1 MAASTYETRDSI
13 QDVYGDRTPYK
24 HEWPTRYDMRV
35 LDTPDKWVQSA
46 CVLCSNGCGLDI
58 GVKDGRV
65 VGVRGRATDRVN
77 KGRLGP
83 KGLHGWESIHHPDRL
98 KHPLIRR
105 NGKLE
110 QASWDEAMS
119 LIVDKAKE
127 IRARLTNHGIG
138 FYTSGQL
145 FLEEYYVLA
154 MIGKAGLN
162 TLHMDGNT
170 RLCTAT
176 AAASMRES
184 FGSDGQPG
192 SYGDIDYTECLFM
205 VGHNVANTQTVLWSR
220 ILDRLEGA
228 CPPKLIVVNPRR
240 SETAKKA
247 TIHLAPKIG
256 TNVALLNGL
265 QHLLFKNGWVNEAFV
280 SKHVVGLQQLE
291 AVVEEYTPEYVMQ
304 VTGVPTTLLEEAARI
319 IGTSS
324 SLLSTALQGV
334 YQSNQATAA
343 ACQINNINLLLG
355 HIGKPGSGILQMNG
369 QPTAQNNREAGCDG
383 EYPGFRN
390 FQNQKHM
397 QEIADH
403 WNIDLI
409 RMPHWNQPTHI
420 QNMLNYIE
428 NGSIEMFWV
437 SGTNPLVSLPNL
449 HRVRDLF
456 TKPDLFLVVQ
466 DIFPTET
473 TAVADVVLPAAQW
486 AEKTGC
492 FTNADRTMHLSQK
505 AVEPPGE
512 AKSDLDIFLDFGRRM
527 GFKNKYGGPLI
538 PYTTPEEVF
547 DAWKKM
553 SYGRPCDC
561 SELTYEKLTGGSGI
575 QWPCTKEYPNGK
587 ERLFTDGK
595 FFTDPDNCE
604 DFGHDLET
612 GAPYTRAQYQ
622 AMNPAGR
629 AILKAAHHKA
639 PLEAPDDQFPL
650 LLSTGRNV
658 FHFHTR
664 TKTGRAR
671 RLQQADPQP
680 FVRISEAD
688 ARALY
693 LTEGEMVVV
702 RSRRGSV
709 ELPVR
714 IGEINKGHVFIPFH
728 FGYFDSKDPR
738 ARAANELTVDEW
750 DPVSKQP
757 MFKSGAVRIEKCI
770 QKEGGKEIHPK
781 EEQTAAIRSVEQ
793 KKGQGKALATNAF
806 NSQSGVERIRR
817 LEFWLGATHQA
828 LEVLNDVYMDLIP
841 RLVHDLEVYSGLEV
855 MRRITLDILRKLNAV
870 ISRYHE
876 SRQYGRKV
884 ATSLKDS
891 LFPVVEEGSDAYE
904 ALVAL
909 QALDVFLTYIE
920 GHLTALSPASQAL
933 WDLEFVEAVKF
944 SQHGIQRQKAWVTQ
958 HIKVKSPQ
966 TLLVPV
972 AALDE
977 LHSDESTLSGYL
989 RC

>member
-65 VGVRGRATDRVN
+65 VGMNGSFGTF
-77 KGRLGP
+77 
-83 KGLHGWESIHHPDRL
+83 HSWESIHHPDRL

-127 IRARLTNHGIG
+127 IWTRLTNHGIG

-220 ILDRLEGA
+220 ILDRLDGA
-228 CPPKLIVVNPRR
+228 YPPKLIVVDPRR
-240 SETAKKA
+240 SETAKRA

-265 QHLLFKNGWVNEAFV
+265 QHLLLKNGWVNEEFV

-291 AVVEEYTPEYVMQ
+291 AVVKRYTPEYVMQ
-304 VTGVPTTLLEEAARI
+304 ITGVPTTLLEEAARI
-319 IGTSS
+319 MGTSS

-343 ACQINNINLLLG
+343 ACQLNNINLLLG

-449 HRVRDLF
+449 HRVRELF

-512 AKSDLDIFLDFGRRM
+512 AKADLDIFLDFGRRM
-527 GFKNKYGGPLI
+527 GFKNKDGGPLI

-595 FFTDPDNCE
+595 FFTDPDYCE

-612 GAPYTRAQYQ
+612 GTPYTRAEYQ

-693 LTEGEMVVV
+693 LTGGEMVVV

-714 IGEINKGHVFIPFH
+714 IGEINGGHVFIPFH

-770 QKEGGKEIHPK
+770 QKDDGKENHSK
-781 EEQTAAIRSVEQ
+781 EEQTTAIRSVEQ
-793 KKGQGKALATNAF
+793 KKGQGKAPVANAF
-806 NSQSGVERIRR
+806 NSQSGGEERIRR
-817 LEFWLGATHQA
+817 LELWLGATHQA
-828 LEVLNDVYMDLIP
+828 LEVLNDIYKDLIP

-855 MRRITLDILRKLNAV
+855 MRRITLDILRKLNPV
-870 ISRYHE
+870 ISRYRE

-884 ATSLKDS
+884 ATSLRDS

-933 WDLEFVEAVKF
+933 WDHEFVDAVKV
-944 SQHGIQRQKAWVTQ
+944 SQNGIQRQKAWATQ

-972 AALDE
+972 AAPDE

>member
-1 MAASTYETRDSI
+1 MAASTYESRDSI
-13 QDVYGDRTPYK
+13 QDVFGDRTPYK
-24 HEWPTRYDMRV
+24 HEWPTRFDMRV

-65 VGVRGRATDRVN
+65 VGRN
-77 KGRLGP
+77 KWLTWDIYS
-83 KGLHGWESIHHPDRL
+83 WESIHHPDRL

-110 QASWDEAMS
+110 RASWDEAMS

-127 IRARLTNHGIG
+127 IRGRLTNHGIG

-220 ILDRLEGA
+220 ILDRLDGA
-228 CPPKLIVVNPRR
+228 SPPKLIVVDPRR

-265 QHLLFKNGWVNEAFV
+265 QHLLFKNGWVNEEFV
-280 SKHVVGLQQLE
+280 SQHVVGLQQLE
-291 AVVEEYTPEYVMQ
+291 AVVKEYTPEYVMQ
-304 VTGVPTTLLEEAARI
+304 ITGVPTTLLEEAARI
-319 IGTSS
+319 MGTSS

-403 WNIDLI
+403 WDIDLI
-409 RMPHWNQPTHI
+409 HTPHWNQPTHI

-449 HRVRDLF
+449 HRVRNLF

-512 AKSDLDIFLDFGRRM
+512 AKADLDIFLDFGRRM
-527 GFKNKYGGPLI
+527 DFKNKHGGPLI

-547 DAWKKM
+547 DAWKGM

-575 QWPCTKEYPNGK
+575 QWPCTTEYPNGK

-595 FFTDPDNCE
+595 FFTDPDYCE

-639 PLEAPDDQFPL
+639 PLEAPDDQFPV

-680 FVRISEAD
+680 FVRISEVD
-688 ARALY
+688 AKDLY

-714 IGEINKGHVFIPFH
+714 IGEINEGHVFIPFH

-770 QKEGGKEIHPK
+770 QKEGGKETHSK
-781 EEQTAAIRSVEQ
+781 EEQTAAIRSIEQ
-793 KKGQGKALATNAF
+793 KKGQGEMSVANTS
-806 NSQSGVERIRR
+806 NSQGSADERIRR
-817 LEFWLGATHQA
+817 LELWLGATHQA
-828 LEVLNDVYMDLIP
+828 LEVLNDIYKDLIP
-841 RLVHDLEVYSGLEV
+841 CLVHDLEVYSGLEV
-855 MRRITLDILRKLNAV
+855 MRRINLDILRKLNPI

-891 LFPVVEEGSDAYE
+891 LFPNVEEGSDAYE
-904 ALVAL
+904 AMVAL

-933 WDLEFVEAVKF
+933 WDVEFVDAVKF
-944 SQHGIQRQKAWVTQ
+944 AQNGIQRQKAWVTQ

-972 AALDE
+972 AAPGE

>member
-1 MAASTYETRDSI
+1 MAASTYESRDSI
-13 QDVYGDRTPYK
+13 QDAYGGRTPYK
-24 HEWPTRYDMRV
+24 HEWPTRLDMRV

-65 VGVRGRATDRVN
+65 VGRDKWLTWDIYS
-77 KGRLGP
+77 
-83 KGLHGWESIHHPDRL
+83 WESIHHLERL
-98 KHPLIRR
+98 THPLIRR

-110 QASWDEAMS
+110 RASWDEAMS

-127 IRARLTNHGIG
+127 IRQRLTNHGIG

-192 SYGDIDYTECLFM
+192 SYGDIDYTECLFI

-220 ILDRLEGA
+220 ILDRLDGA
-228 CPPKLIVVNPRR
+228 SPPKLIVVDPRR

-256 TNVALLNGL
+256 TNMALLNGL
-265 QHLLFKNGWVNEAFV
+265 QHLLFKNGWINEEFV
-280 SKHVVGLQQLE
+280 SQHVVRLQQLE
-291 AVVEEYTPEYVMQ
+291 AVVEEYTPEYVMRI
-304 VTGVPTTLLEEAARI
+304 TGVPTTLLEEAARI
-319 IGTSS
+319 MGTSS
-324 SLLSTALQGV
+324 SLVSTALQGV
-334 YQSNQATAA
+334 HQSNQATAA

-355 HIGKPGSGILQMNG
+355 HLGKPGSGILQMNG

-390 FQNQKHM
+390 FQNPKHM

-403 WNIDLI
+403 WN
-409 RMPHWNQPTHI
+409 
-420 QNMLNYIE
+420 
-428 NGSIEMFWV
+428 MFWV

-492 FTNADRTMHLSQK
+492 FTNADQNMHLSQK

-512 AKSDLDIFLDFGRRM
+512 AKADLDIFLDFGRRM
-527 GFKNKYGGPLI
+527 DFENKHGGPLI

-547 DAWKKM
+547 DAWKGM

-595 FFTDPDNCE
+595 FFTDPDYCE

-612 GAPYTRAQYQ
+612 GAPCTRAQYQ

-688 ARALY
+688 AKDLY
-693 LTEGEMVVV
+693 LSEGEMVVV

-714 IGEINKGHVFIPFH
+714 IGEINEGHVLIPFH
-728 FGYFDSKDPR
+728 FGYFDSKDLR

-770 QKEGGKEIHPK
+770 QKEGGKETHSK

-793 KKGQGKALATNAF
+793 KKGQGEMSVANAPK
-806 NSQSGVERIRR
+806 SQDPADERIRR
-817 LEFWLGATHQA
+817 LELWLGATNQA
-828 LEVLNDVYMDLIP
+828 LEVLNDIYKDLIP
-841 RLVHDLEVYSGLEV
+841 RLVHDLEVYSGLEI
-855 MRRITLDILRKLNAV
+855 MRRITLGILRKFNPI

-876 SRQYGRKV
+876 SRQSGRKV
-884 ATSLKDS
+884 AANLRDS
-891 LFPVVEEGSDAYE
+891 LFPDVEEGSDAYE

-909 QALDVFLTYIE
+909 QALDTFLTYIE

-933 WDLEFVEAVKF
+933 WDVEFVDAVEFAQK
-944 SQHGIQRQKAWVTQ
+944 GIQRQKAWVTQ

-972 AALDE
+972 AAPGE
-977 LHSDESTLSGYL
+977 LHSDESTLSGHL